1 MHACSPVRSF
11 LHFFLFAC
19 SSVLLGLTAYRV
31 HYTKALKDG
40 DILTSSSHF
49 YDPIIVELLVT
60 SCLAI
65 IFCLWLS
72 VAVLTPLGGPLGSF
86 ASEHVMIWIIWV
98 MFLVGAAITTHKW
111 NNLKWCRGSHRPC
124 RILETIKAFSWI
136 CWGISCFVILASA
149 SHLAMEKTSFTGAA
163 AGGTTRSS
171 GYGHSSGPDTR
182 QVNNPGGGTTT
193 AGGANATHPST
204 APNPVAVTV

>member
-1 MHACSPVRSF
+1 M
-11 LHFFLFAC
+11 
-19 SSVLLGLTAYRV
+19 
-31 HYTKALKDG
+31 
-40 DILTSSSHF
+40 
-49 YDPIIVELLVT
+49 
-60 SCLAI
+60 LAI
-65 IFCLWLS
+65 VNTLALNLSFVHRS

-98 MFLVGAAITTHKW
+98 MFLVGAAITTVRLCIPSLPRFLNCAHQHKW
-111 NNLKWCRGSHRPC
+111 NNLKWCRGSHKPC